1 VRAAYYVID
10 DMMPDRDVG
19 RAYFARIEALA
30 EDFVAKFWHEIEA
43 VARALVE
50 CGTLSDDEVRRVTIN
65 SYSARG
71 EPTRGTPLAAN

>member
-19 RAYFARIEALA
+19 RAYFAPVEARA
-30 EDFVAKFWHEIEA
+30 EDFAAKFWHEIEA
-43 VARALVE
+43 
-50 CGTLSDDEVRRVTIN
+50 SDDEVRRVTIN